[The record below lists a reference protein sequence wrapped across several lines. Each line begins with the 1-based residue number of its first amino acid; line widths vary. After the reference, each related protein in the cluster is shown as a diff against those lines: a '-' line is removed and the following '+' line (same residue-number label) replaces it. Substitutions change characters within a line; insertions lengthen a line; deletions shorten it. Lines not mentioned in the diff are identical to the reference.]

1 MSKNKAI
8 LWEELNWKDI
18 IRKAYNENES
28 GNHSASSPSDLGGGV
43 FRGALLVSQVFND
56 GYTARAVYETMFETR
71 FITVAS
77 IQREG
82 SEVTMNIIRIELHL
96 DYPRRDVRNR
106 MSYIID

>member
-56 GYTARAVYETMFETR
+56 GYTARAMKRWCMRQCLKLALSLWLAYNVK
-71 FITVAS
+71 VAK
-77 IQREG
+77 
-82 SEVTMNIIRIELHL
+82 
-96 DYPRRDVRNR
+96 
-106 MSYIID
+106 